1 LNFYKNLNKTSEPY
15 LVYGGKTNS
24 SRNGIEIVSW
34 KNILFLLLALSIAF
48 AQDSLSISKIYVE
61 TKNVFDDAVT
71 HTSAE
76 KSLYR
81 IGNIIHI
88 KTKES
93 VIGARLPFK
102 EGDTVSYAEIQEAE
116 KDLRALPYISDAKIE
131 AKKDSLGNT
140 DLYVET
146 SDNWTF
152 APEVSLG
159 KPGEE
164 WLWAV
169 GLLEHNLFGL
179 GHTVGFFYRH
189 EEDRDLKYL
198 LFKTEDFFIPHH
210 KFSFTVS
217 ENSDGF
223 ERSLGLSYPFISQAK
238 NQWAYNAEILWSKR
252 DENYYESKNPN
263 PIYTIEGL
271 KEDSLSL
278 WLLRSFGGASFK
290 TYLGMGYD
298 FHRIDSYGMKDSR
311 LGFSIAASRI
321 RLEKKYNL
329 HRVKWAEDVERGY
342 YIKTV
347 VAKNVKELQAENEDW
362 YFEHFIN
369 LSVGTKKHNFLAK
382 GQNSFYWNNDSLG
395 NMQSLLFSE
404 YIFKPSLEWSSVL
417 SAQIESWRG
426 SFPRQFYLDGNSI
439 FPGFPAHYLAGAN
452 TFAFKAEQRYFPGFE
467 ILTQIPSFTTFITA
481 GEATDRLHAFE
492 PRDLLYMAGIGLRV
506 SSSKSV
512 QGIVSHIN
520 LSWPINGELS
530 KGFVPRFSFIGKLEL

>member
-1 LNFYKNLNKTSEPY
+1 MPF
-15 LVYGGKTNS
+15 
-24 SRNGIEIVSW
+24 
-34 KNILFLLLALSIAF
+34 LFLLFAFSLAF
-48 AQDSLSISKIYVE
+48 AEDSLGISKIYIE

-88 KTKES
+88 KTRES
-93 VIGARLPFK
+93 VIEARLPFK
-102 EGDTVSYAEIQEAE
+102 EGNIVSYAEIQEAE

-131 AKKDSLGNT
+131 AKKDSLGNA

-152 APEVSLG
+152 SPEVSLG

-179 GHTVGFFYRH
+179 GHTIGFFFRH
-189 EEDRDLKYL
+189 EEERDLKYL
-198 LFKTEDFFIPHH
+198 LFKTEDFFTPHH
-210 KFSFTVS
+210 KFYFTLS

-238 NQWAYNAEILWSKR
+238 NQWSYNAEMLWSKR
-252 DENYYESKNPN
+252 DEYD
-263 PIYTIEGL
+263 IEEL

-278 WLLRSFGGASFK
+278 WLLRSFGGAWFK

-298 FHRIDSYGMKDSR
+298 FHRLDNREENWLKDSR

-347 VAKNVKELQAENEDW
+347 IAKNFEELQAKNEDW
-362 YFEHFIN
+362 YFEHIIN
-369 LSVGTKKHNFLAK
+369 LSVGTKRHNFLAK
-382 GQNSFYWNNDSLG
+382 GRNSFYCNKDSLG
-395 NMQSLLFSE
+395 DMRSLLFGE

-417 SAQIESWRG
+417 SAQVESWNG
-426 SFPRQFYLDGNSI
+426 YFPLQFYLDGNSI
-439 FPGFPAHYLAGAN
+439 FPGFPAHYLAGTN
-452 TFAFKAEQRYFPGFE
+452 TFAFKAEQRFFPGFE
-467 ILTQIPSFTTFITA
+467 ILTQIPSFTAFLTA
-481 GEATDRLHAFE
+481 GEATDKLHAFE
-492 PRDLLYMAGIGLRV
+492 PRDLLYMAGIGLRI

-512 QGIVSHIN
+512 QGVVSHIN
-520 LSWPINGELS
+520 LSLPLNGELS
-530 KGFVPRFSFIGKLEL
+530 KGFEPRFSFIGKLEL

>member
-1 LNFYKNLNKTSEPY
+1 MPFL
-15 LVYGGKTNS
+15 
-24 SRNGIEIVSW
+24 
-34 KNILFLLLALSIAF
+34 ILLFALSFVF
-48 AQDSLSISKIYVE
+48 AQDSLRISQIHVE
-61 TKNVFDDAVT
+61 TKNAFDDAVT
-71 HTSAE
+71 HTSVE
-76 KSLYR
+76 KRLYR
-81 IGNIIHI
+81 IGNIVHI

-93 VIGARLPFK
+93 VIEARLPFK

-164 WLWAV
+164 LLWAV
-169 GLLEHNLFGL
+169 GLLEHNLLGL
-179 GHTVGFFYRH
+179 GHTVGFFFKH
-189 EEDRDLKYL
+189 EEDRDQKYL
-198 LFKTEDFFIPHH
+198 LLKTEDFFTPNH
-210 KFSFTVS
+210 KFFFTLS

-238 NQWAYNAEILWSKR
+238 NQWSYNAEMLWSKR
-252 DENYYESKNPN
+252 DEYYL
-263 PIYTIEGL
+263 EGIR
-271 KEDSLSL
+271 EDSLSL
-278 WLLRSFGGASFK
+278 WFLRSFGGASFK
-290 TYLGMGYD
+290 TYLGVGYD
-298 FHRIDSYGMKDSR
+298 FHSIRNWMKDSR
-311 LGFSIAASRI
+311 FGFSIAASRI

-347 VAKNVKELQAENEDW
+347 VAKNFKELQAENEDW
-362 YFEHFIN
+362 YFEHIIN
-369 LSVGTKKHNFLAK
+369 LSVGTKKHNFLTK
-382 GQNSFYWNNDSLG
+382 GQNYFYCNKDSLG
-395 NMQSLLFSE
+395 NMLNLLFGE

-426 SFPRQFYLDGNSI
+426 SFPLQFYLDGNSI

-467 ILTQIPSFTTFITA
+467 ILTFIPSLAAFLTA

-506 SSSKSV
+506 SKSKFV
-512 QGIVSHIN
+512 QGVVSHIN
-520 LSWPINGELS
+520 LSWPINGELGKS
-530 KGFVPRFSFIGKLEL
+530 FVPRLSFIGKLEL

>member
-1 LNFYKNLNKTSEPY
+1 MPF
-15 LVYGGKTNS
+15 
-24 SRNGIEIVSW
+24 
-34 KNILFLLLALSIAF
+34 LFLLLALSFAF
-48 AQDSLSISKIYVE
+48 AQDSLKISQIHIE

-71 HTSAE
+71 HTSVE
-76 KSLYR
+76 KNLYKV
-81 IGNIIHI
+81 GNIIHI
-88 KTKES
+88 KTRES

-102 EGDTVSYAEIQEAE
+102 EGDTVSYAELQEAE

-179 GHTVGFFYRH
+179 GHTVGFFFRH

-198 LFKTEDFFIPHH
+198 LFKTEDFFVPHH
-210 KFSFTVS
+210 KFYFTLS

-238 NQWAYNAEILWSKR
+238 NQWSYNAEMLWSKR
-252 DENYYESKNPN
+252 DEYDL
-263 PIYTIEGL
+263 EGL
-271 KEDSLSL
+271 REDSLSL

-290 TYLGMGYD
+290 TYLGVGYD
-298 FHRIDSYGMKDSR
+298 FHNIKNWMKDSR

-342 YIKTV
+342 YIKTI
-347 VAKNVKELQAENEDW
+347 VAKNFKELQAENEDW

-382 GQNSFYWNNDSLG
+382 GQNSFYYNKDSIG
-395 NMQSLLFSE
+395 DMRSLLLGE

-439 FPGFPAHYLAGAN
+439 FPGFPLHYLAGAN

-512 QGIVSHIN
+512 QGVVNHVN
-520 LSWPINGELS
+520 LSWPLNGELS

>member
-1 LNFYKNLNKTSEPY
+1 MPF
-15 LVYGGKTNS
+15 
-24 SRNGIEIVSW
+24 
-34 KNILFLLLALSIAF
+34 LFLLLALSFAF
-48 AQDSLSISKIYVE
+48 AQDSLKISQIHIE

-71 HTSAE
+71 HTSVE
-76 KSLYR
+76 KNLYKV
-81 IGNIIHI
+81 GNIIHI
-88 KTKES
+88 KTRES

-102 EGDTVSYAEIQEAE
+102 EGDTVSYAELQEAE

-179 GHTVGFFYRH
+179 GHTVGFFFRH

-198 LFKTEDFFIPHH
+198 LFKTEDFFVPHH
-210 KFSFTVS
+210 KFYFTLS

-238 NQWAYNAEILWSKR
+238 NQWSYNAEMLWSKR
-252 DENYYESKNPN
+252 DEYDL
-263 PIYTIEGL
+263 EGL
-271 KEDSLSL
+271 REDSLSL

-290 TYLGMGYD
+290 TYLGVGYD
-298 FHRIDSYGMKDSR
+298 FHNIKNWMKDSR

-342 YIKTV
+342 YIKTI
-347 VAKNVKELQAENEDW
+347 VAKNFKELQAENEDW

-382 GQNSFYWNNDSLG
+382 GQNSFYCNNDSLG
-395 NMQSLLFSE
+395 DMRSLLFGE
-404 YIFKPSLEWSSVL
+404 YIFKPTLEWSSVL

-467 ILTQIPSFTTFITA
+467 ILTFIPSLAAFLTA
-481 GEATDRLHAFE
+481 GEATDRLRAFE

-506 SSSKSV
+506 SKSKFV
-512 QGIVSHIN
+512 QGVVSHIN
-520 LSWPINGELS
+520 LSWPINGELN

>member
-1 LNFYKNLNKTSEPY
+1 VCAKNAGEVIFYIPP
-15 LVYGGKTNS
+15 VPF
-24 SRNGIEIVSW
+24 
-34 KNILFLLLALSIAF
+34 LFLLFIVSLAF
-48 AQDSLSISKIYVE
+48 AEDSLRISQIHIE

-76 KSLYR
+76 RSLYR
-81 IGNIIHI
+81 VGNIIHI
-88 KTKES
+88 KTRET

-102 EGDTVSYAEIQEAE
+102 EGDFVTNSEMQEAE
-116 KDLRALPYISDAKIE
+116 KDLRALPYISDAEIE
-131 AKKDSLGNT
+131 AKKDSLGNA

-152 APEVSLG
+152 APEISLG

-169 GLLEHNLFGL
+169 GLLEHNLLGF
-179 GHTVGFFYRH
+179 GHTIGFFFRH

-210 KFSFTVS
+210 KFTFTLS

-223 ERSLGLSYPFISQAK
+223 ERSLGLGYPFISQAK
-238 NQWAYNAEILWSKR
+238 NQWSYNAEMLWSKR
-252 DENYYESKNPN
+252 DENYYKSKEPE
-263 PIYTIEGL
+263 PIATIEGL

-278 WLLRSFGGASFK
+278 WLLRSYGGASFK
-290 TYLGMGYD
+290 TYLGIGYD
-298 FHRIDSYGMKDSR
+298 FHRLGSGEFNWMNDSR

-342 YIKTV
+342 YIKTT
-347 VAKNVKELQAENEDW
+347 VAKNYKELQAKNEAL
-362 YFEHFIN
+362 YFEHIIN
-369 LSVGTKKHNFLAK
+369 LSAGTKKHNFLARE
-382 GQNSFYWNNDSLG
+382 QNSFYYNKDSLRDMR
-395 NMQSLLFSE
+395 NLLFGE
-404 YIFKPSLEWSSVL
+404 YILKPSLEWSSVL

-426 SFPRQFYLDGNSI
+426 GKKKSFRRQSYLDGNSI
-439 FPGFPAHYLAGAN
+439 FPGFPAHYLAGEN

-467 ILTQIPSFTTFITA
+467 ILTQIPSFAAFLTA
-481 GEATDRLHAFE
+481 GEATKKLRAFE

-512 QGIVSHIN
+512 QGVVSHIN
-520 LSWPINGELS
+520 LSCPLNGELS
-530 KGFVPRFSFIGKLEL
+530 KGFAPRFSFIGKLEL

>member
-1 LNFYKNLNKTSEPY
+1 MEC
-15 LVYGGKTNS
+15 NS
-24 SRNGIEIVSW
+24 IFVKIFSIFPPVP
-34 KNILFLLLALSIAF
+34 FLLFFLAVSFAF
-48 AQDSLSISKIYVE
+48 AEDSLRISHIYVE

-93 VIGARLPFK
+93 VIEARLPFK

-116 KDLRALPYISDAKIE
+116 KNLRALPYISDAKIE

-169 GLLEHNLFGL
+169 GLLEHNLLGL
-179 GHTVGFFYRH
+179 GHTVGFFFRH

-210 KFSFTVS
+210 KFSFTLS

-252 DENYYESKNPN
+252 DEYYYESKNPY
-263 PIYTIEGL
+263 PIYAIEGL

-290 TYLGMGYD
+290 TYLGIGYD
-298 FHRIDSYGMKDSR
+298 FHKVDSYEMKDSR
-311 LGFSIAASRI
+311 LGFSLAASRI
-321 RLEKKYNL
+321 RLDKKYNL

-342 YIKTV
+342 YIKTT
-347 VAKNVKELQAENEDW
+347 VAKNFKELQAENEDW
-362 YFEHFIN
+362 YFEHIIN
-369 LSVGTKKHNFLAK
+369 LSVGTKKHNFLAR
-382 GQNSFYWNNDSLG
+382 GRNSFYYNNDTIG
-395 NMQSLLFSE
+395 DMRSLLFGE
-404 YIFKPSLEWSSVL
+404 YILKPSLEWSSVF

-426 SFPRQFYLDGNSI
+426 SFPLQFYLDGNSI
-439 FPGFPAHYLAGAN
+439 FPGFPTHHLAGTN

-467 ILTQIPSFTTFITA
+467 ILTQIPSFTAFLTA
-481 GEATDRLHAFE
+481 GEATDKLHAFE

-512 QGIVSHIN
+512 QGVVSHIN

-530 KGFVPRFSFIGKLEL
+530 NGFVPRFSFIGKLEL